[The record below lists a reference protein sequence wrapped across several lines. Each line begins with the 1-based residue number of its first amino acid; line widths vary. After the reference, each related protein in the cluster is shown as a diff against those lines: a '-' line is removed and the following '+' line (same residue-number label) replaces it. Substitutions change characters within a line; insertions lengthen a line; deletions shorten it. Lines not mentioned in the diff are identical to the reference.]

1 MSLGNDFMRL
11 SYFAEIS
18 PLLNNSSLNALISE
32 SLGKLPVNRSH
43 RTPSGIGSPLGIVLG
58 PFA

>member
-1 MSLGNDFMRL
+1 MRF

-18 PLLNNSSLNALISE
+18 PRLNNSSLNAFISE
-32 SLGKLPVNRSH
+32 SLGKLPVNRSQ
-43 RTPSGIGSPLGIVLG
+43 RTPSGIGSPFGIVLG